1 MDIAQL
7 YIIYK
12 NNPKIFTDSRKAAE
26 GGIFFALKGDRFNG
40 NEFALQA
47 LEKGAQ
53 YAVVDDPKLQ
63 SNKNCIVVDDVLT
76 TLQKL
81 STHHRN
87 QLKIPVIAITGSNG
101 KTTTKELTASVLNQS
116 YSTLATQGNLN
127 NHIGVPLTLLSIT
140 PEHEMAIIEMGAN
153 HPGEIAQLCEIARPD
168 YGLITNVGKAHLEG
182 FGSFEGVIRTKGELY
197 NFLVKN
203 EKQIFVN
210 SDNPFLMEIL
220 PQDRDYLTYGTKA
233 TTAQLRGEIASNEVF
248 ITVKALFPKGW
259 LYLRTKLSGGYNLEN
274 VLAAA
279 RIGLHFGID
288 PLKIQHAI
296 ESYTPSNN
304 RSQFQDTG
312 RNQVLLDCYNANPT
326 SMEASIKNFIQ
337 MKKENKTLI
346 LGDMLELGESSLS
359 EHQNIVNLLVA
370 ENNISVLLV
379 GTNFNL
385 TNAPEHYL
393 KFNDSKQLNAFLEKE
408 KIAGRLIFVKGSRGI
423 SLEKCIQWL

>member
-1 MDIAQL
+1 L
-7 YIIYK
+7 
-12 NNPKIFTDSRKAAE
+12 S
-26 GGIFFALKGDRFNG
+26 
-40 NEFALQA
+40 
-47 LEKGAQ
+47 
-53 YAVVDDPKLQ
+53 
-63 SNKNCIVVDDVLT
+63 

-116 YSTLATQGNLN
+116 YSILATQGNLN

-168 YGLITNVGKAHLEG
+168 YGLITTVGKAHLEG

-197 NFLVKN
+197 DFLVKN
-203 EKQIFVN
+203 DKQIFVN
-210 SDNPFLMEIL
+210 TDNPFLMEIL
-220 PQDRDYLTYGTKA
+220 PKDRDYLTYGTKA
-233 TTAQLRGEIASNEVF
+233 TTTQLCGEIASNEVF
-248 ITVKALFPKGW
+248 LTVKALFPKGW
-259 LYLRTKLSGGYNLEN
+259 LYLRTKLSGSYNLEN

-326 SMEASIKNFIQ
+326 SMEVSIKNFIQ
-337 MKKENKTLI
+337 MKGENKILI
-346 LGDMLELGESSLS
+346 LGDMLELGESSLP
-359 EHQNIVNLLVA
+359 EHQNIVDLIVA

-408 KIAGRLIFVKGSRGI
+408 KITGNLIFVKGSRGI